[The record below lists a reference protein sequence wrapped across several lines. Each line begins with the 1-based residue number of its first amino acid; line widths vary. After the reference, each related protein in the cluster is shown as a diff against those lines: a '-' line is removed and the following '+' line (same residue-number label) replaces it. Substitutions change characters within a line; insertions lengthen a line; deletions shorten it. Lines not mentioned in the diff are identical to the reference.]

1 MLRERNEIASLPGY
15 RDCLG
20 RALKHWKWHMQEKEL
35 YDITMDHMMNP
46 RNYGK
51 LETPD
56 ARGIGKNPDN
66 GEMVIGYLDM
76 EGDSSEDIRFQAKA
90 CMTTIIAGSIFTE
103 TVKGATVEEAKELTG
118 IMLGKLDQMP
128 PEEAACSEMVA
139 EAFLAALE
147 HYEAKRRDPEAV
159 VPTHL
164 ISRACALP
172 EEERE

>member
-1 MLRERNEIASLPGY
+1 MN
-15 RDCLG
+15 
-20 RALKHWKWHMQEKEL
+20 KNEL

-51 LETPD
+51 LEHAD
-56 ARGIGKNPDN
+56 AQGIGKNPDN
-66 GEMVIGYLDM
+66 GEMVIVYIKID
-76 EGDSSEDIRFQAKA
+76 GDRIGDIRFQAKA

-103 TVKGATVEEAKELTG
+103 TVKDATIDEAKELTN
-118 IMLGKLDQMP
+118 IMLDKLDQMP

-147 HYEAKRRDPEAV
+147 HFNAKKSDPDAL
-159 VPTHL
+159 VPTHM

-172 EEERE
+172 EEETH